1 MIKQHIVENFKN
13 DDVNSIMEAINSSVN
28 DQDDVVLPGLGIFF
42 KLFWTEA
49 DDDTKNKIAQLVRD
63 GLDHTN

>member
-28 DQDDVVLPGLGIFF
+28 DQDEVVLPGLGIFF

-49 DDDTKNKIAQLVRD
+49 DDDTKNKVAQLVRT
-63 GLDHTN
+63 GLDHAN